1 MQRNQQQLRIRLE
14 DRHRALGQQVAVL
27 HQISHPVENATV
39 LATMI
44 DLMPESLALTEL
56 GISSP
61 AQLDESVDAEI
72 QIVAFNASDASG

>member
-1 MQRNQQQLRIRLE
+1 M
-14 DRHRALGQQVAVL
+14 AVL
-27 HQISHPVENATV
+27 HQISHPVGSATV

-56 GISSP
+56 DISSP
-61 AQLDESVDAEI
+61 AQLDESVDAKI